1 MPAST
6 ADPVSSVL
14 KNAFAFNVSGRN
26 ENRAM
31 HSLGTGLIRGGSSS
45 SILSSNGAID
55 DEPSSNYEMNNKS
68 KLHSDSISVASNSSM
83 SSSPVLENSIRANA
97 KKLLLS
103 AQQCSVEFD
112 EPTRH
117 VSGMLSDQVS
127 TNVPGANSIPKSK
140 IIVLNPQQKKLQVSV
155 LRIQYIR
162 NQAFSIFPL
171 ITPFTKNFMK

>member
-26 ENRAM
+26 ENKAM
-31 HSLGTGLIRGGSSS
+31 HSLGTGLIHGGSSS

-55 DEPSSNYEMNNKS
+55 DEPSSNYEMNSKS

-103 AQQCSVEFD
+103 AQHCNVEFD

-117 VSGMLSDQVS
+117 ISEIRRDQAS
-127 TNVPGANSIPKSK
+127 FNNIAGINSSARSK
-140 IIVLNPQQKKLQVSV
+140 IIILNPQQKKLQVSQ
-155 LRIQYIR
+155 IS
-162 NQAFSIFPL
+162 AKAL
-171 ITPFTKNFMK
+171 ISYHIIHGI